1 MSDTHIHRHK
11 GVSGPVV
18 FFCLEI
24 TYLQLSFSILLFAHF
39 FLAGK
44 ATTDE
49 ELEEMLESGNAA
61 VFTAGVSVCLHSGMP
76 LLVFSFIIEF
86 YLYTDILMFRL

>member
-1 MSDTHIHRHK
+1 MTW
-11 GVSGPVV
+11 
-18 FFCLEI
+18 
-24 TYLQLSFSILLFAHF
+24 LFP

-61 VFTAGVSVCLHSGMP
+61 VFTAGVSMCVGISANLQTFPHHVDSDVAVVRKQSCR
-76 LLVFSFIIEF
+76 FIK
-86 YLYTDILMFRL
+86 TC